1 MARTP
6 EKILYIGEQ
15 TSGWGTEASADGS
28 GLSQL
33 VGAEEISEIPAG
45 IEQIEVAYQDGRIYP
60 KANEVGAPSL
70 SEIRCKF
77 PLFGLGT
84 AAGDGSAPPSADVL
98 DILFGHI
105 LQTVA
110 TLSGEGATT
119 GSSASNLLLDTDAFN
134 AGDLLAYC
142 PGSGSPTQWVRVSAD
157 NGGGDYDVTPNMS
170 PVAVDAGTVYGSR
183 YWTPPATGLVGGNP
197 LTLCLVDSSVGTYT
211 GLNTRVSAFS
221 LEGAIGQR
229 IMADVT
235 FQIDSLYEDASAK
248 TALPAA
254 TQAPAVTPVKCLG
267 SPVAFGGTY
276 YDTASFNFDLGL
288 QTAPVKATSS
298 LTGRAGHEVIRIAPQ
313 LTFQPLRTNAI
324 RNLQRAATTGE
335 AWLQLGAGILSG
347 TLLNT
352 LAAYMGLAQVTAVEG
367 QDDEGH
373 ARQQV
378 TLMAK
383 DPGAS
388 GTFFRLARA

>member
-1 MARTP
+1 M
-6 EKILYIGEQ
+6 
-15 TSGWGTEASADGS
+15 
-28 GLSQL
+28 
-33 VGAEEISEIPAG
+33 
-45 IEQIEVAYQDGRIYP
+45 
-60 KANEVGAPSL
+60 
-70 SEIRCKF
+70 
-77 PLFGLGT
+77 
-84 AAGDGSAPPSADVL
+84 
-98 DILFGHI
+98 
-105 LQTVA
+105 
-110 TLSGEGATT
+110 
-119 GSSASNLLLDTDAFN
+119 
-134 AGDLLAYC
+134 
-142 PGSGSPTQWVRVSAD
+142 
-157 NGGGDYDVTPNMS
+157 
-170 PVAVDAGTVYGSR
+170 
-183 YWTPPATGLVGGNP
+183 
-197 LTLCLVDSSVGTYT
+197 
-211 GLNTRVSAFS
+211 
-221 LEGAIGQR
+221 
-229 IMADVT
+229 
-235 FQIDSLYEDASAK
+235 
-248 TALPAA
+248 
-254 TQAPAVTPVKCLG
+254 TPVKCLG